1 MEKKEILEVKGL
13 IDVLAETGEASI
25 TVFEENDNFIDE
37 KEYNL
42 LELLE
47 DFDGKRIKITVEHS
61 NKGVE

>member
-1 MEKKEILEVKGL
+1 MEKREILEIKGV

-25 TVFEENDNFIDE
+25 AVFEENDNFIDE
-37 KEYNL
+37 KEYNI

-47 DFDGKRIKITVEHS
+47 GFDGKTVKITVEHS

>member
-1 MEKKEILEVKGL
+1 MKKTETLEVIGV

-37 KEYNL
+37 KEYNI

-47 DFDGKRIKITVEHS
+47 DFDGKNVKITVEHS

>member
-1 MEKKEILEVKGL
+1 MKKTETLEVIGV

-37 KEYNL
+37 KEYNI

-47 DFDGKRIKITVEHS
+47 GFDGKTVKITVEHS

>member
-1 MEKKEILEVKGL
+1 MEKREILEVKGL

-47 DFDGKRIKITVEHS
+47 SFDGKTTSIKIESVIGGNE
-61 NKGVE
+61 